1 MITPQL
7 TLDFAVAQTA
17 YPGHDLAEAGD
28 RHVIEY
34 IEQGVLIAAIDGL
47 GHGPKAAEAA
57 IAAVDALRQN
67 PSRSPVVLMEHC
79 HRAVRGT
86 RGAAISLASLSF
98 IDNQLHWIGVGNV
111 KGVLFRT
118 EPTAD
123 NQREHLLAR
132 AGTIGYRLP
141 TLRSHALPIYQND
154 VLIFV
159 TDGVRS
165 DFAQSVCLDLPV
177 QELADHILEQHN
189 RNTDDAL
196 VVVAKILAS
205 DS

>member
-17 YPGHDLAEAGD
+17 YPGYDLAEAGD

-34 IEQGVLIAAIDGL
+34 FERGVLIAAIDGL
-47 GHGPKAAEAA
+47 GHGQKAAEAA
-57 IAAVDALRQN
+57 IAAVDALQQN
-67 PSRSPVVLMEHC
+67 PSRSPVLLMEHC
-79 HRAVRGT
+79 HRAARGT

-98 IDNQLHWIGVGNV
+98 VDSQLHWIGVGNV
-111 KGVLFRT
+111 KAVLFRAEST
-118 EPTAD
+118 GE

-132 AGTIGYRLP
+132 AGTVGYRLP
-141 TLRSHALPIYQND
+141 TLRSYELPIYQND

-165 DFAQSVCLDLPV
+165 DFAQSVCMDHPV

-196 VVVAKILAS
+196 VIVAKVLAS